1 MPKYLYTAKSLQ
13 GENKN
18 GEMEA
23 KDERQLARTLREQG
37 LILIRA
43 ETKDKFS
50 KKMNLSISFFGPS
63 LAEKMFF
70 TRNLQVMISA
80 GLPLPRALE
89 VLSSQ
94 TQNKKFQ
101 KAILKIKD
109 EITQGKSFSD
119 ALSGYPDIFS
129 MLFQNM
135 VRSGEEG
142 GMLEDVL
149 KTLALQMEKENDLK
163 SKIKGALI
171 YPAVII
177 STMIGIG
184 ILMLVTVVPQLSQTF
199 KELGIQLPLTTR
211 VVIGLAGFLTEKWY
225 LAIIIIFGLITLVFL
240 ALKSKTSVGKKIID
254 TLILK
259 VPIISPIIKN
269 TNSAYTARTLS
280 SLISA
285 GVNLPKA
292 LEITAATLGNI
303 YYQQA
308 LKVAA
313 EKVRKG
319 QKLSESLQD
328 FQKIYPQTLIQML
341 SVGEETGETSGV
353 LQKLADFYEEEVAK
367 TTKNL
372 TSVIEPVLMV
382 IIGTV
387 IGFFAISMIQPMYS
401 MLGAIE

>member
-1 MPKYLYTAKSLQ
+1 MSKYLYIAKSLQ
-13 GENKN
+13 GENKE
-18 GEMEA
+18 GELEA

-43 ETKDKFS
+43 ETKDKS
-50 KKMNLSISFFGPS
+50 GKKINLSISLFGPS

-80 GLPLPRALE
+80 GLSLPRSLE

-94 TQNKKFQ
+94 TKNKKFQ
-101 KAILKIKD
+101 KAILKIKE

-119 ALSGYPDIFS
+119 ALAKFPDFFS

-199 KELGIQLPLTTR
+199 KDLGIQLPLTTKI
-211 VVIGLAGFLTEKWY
+211 VIGTANFLTQKWY
-225 LAIIIIFGLITLVFL
+225 IAIIIIFGSVALIFF
-240 ALKSKTSVGKKIID
+240 ALKSKTSAGKKIID
-254 TLILK
+254 ALALK

-280 SLISA
+280 SLIIA

-292 LEITAATLGNI
+292 LEVTSATLGNI
-303 YYQQA
+303 YYQKA

-341 SVGEETGETSGV
+341 SVGEETGETSSI